1 MFTLYCVILSMP
13 RPKRILSGDEYITKT
28 EKMIGLPKK
37 YPNLSKTE
45 KMKYLPRFYYN
56 NYEKIDDGF
65 LNYIPINY
73 QITIVQFDLRPD
85 TAFGYPT
92 WKSVFGGYDF
102 ITFNGG
108 INSPFLFNSNG
119 SFILNFYDSININN
133 GVLVGFSNY
142 YRSFL
147 PFIGSFYDFP
157 DGFYEYKDNDK
168 FSTYNVSES
177 VLTSAYFSTN
187 SLAPYMK
194 NTTIPLFNNNR
205 AKVIYQA
212 VPL

>member
-1 MFTLYCVILSMP
+1 MP
-13 RPKRILSGDEYITKT
+13 RPKRILSGDEYISKT
-28 EKMIGLPKK
+28 EKMVGLPKR

-45 KMKYLPRFYYN
+45 KMQYLPRFYYN
-56 NYEKIDDGF
+56 DYEKIDDGF

-102 ITFNGG
+102 ITSNTT
-108 INSPFLFNSNG
+108 NSPFIFNSPT
-119 SFILNFYDSININN
+119 SFVLNFYNSIDIKN

-147 PFIGSFYDFP
+147 PYLGNFYDNP
-157 DGFYEYKDNDK
+157 DQFYEYSDNNK
-168 FSTYNVSES
+168 FSTLDVSES
-177 VLTSAYFSTN
+177 VLTSAYFNTN
-187 SLAPYMK
+187 GAAPYMR
-194 NTTIPLFNNNR
+194 NTTVPLFNNNR